1 MSYYTLLI
9 ILANKNIN
17 ANVMVVDNIVNYKQD
32 IKLCLLCYN
41 IISRLYK
48 MNIILI
54 KRQLYALRHDYL
66 TMNNLVTAA
75 AILVAFS
82 WAWGSV
88 EAMQQNY
95 ELQRSIDNKRQQ
107 IEIEKIKVA
116 LLQYESKYYESDEY
130 QELAVRQRTGKGQ
143 PGEKQLIVPST
154 DDSYEQQTATASVRS
169 TPARSNFQQWMNFL
183 FGGNSRN
190 KK

>member
-1 MSYYTLLI
+1 MLC
-9 ILANKNIN
+9 
-17 ANVMVVDNIVNYKQD
+17 VVDNIVNYKQN

-154 DDSYEQQTATASVRS
+154 DDSYEQQAATTSVRS
-169 TPARSNFQQWMNFL
+169 TPVRSNFQQWMNFL

>member
-1 MSYYTLLI
+1 
-9 ILANKNIN
+9 
-17 ANVMVVDNIVNYKQD
+17 MVVDNIVNYKQD
-32 IKLCLLCYN
+32 IKICLLCYN

>member
-1 MSYYTLLI
+1 
-9 ILANKNIN
+9 
-17 ANVMVVDNIVNYKQD
+17 
-32 IKLCLLCYN
+32 
-41 IISRLYK
+41 
-48 MNIILI
+48 MNIIFI

-75 AILVAFS
+75 AILVAFG

-116 LLQYESKYYESDEY
+116 LLQNIMRATNTNSY
-130 QELAVRQRTGKGQ
+130 QHPSAL
-143 PGEKQLIVPST
+143 EKDTL
-154 DDSYEQQTATASVRS
+154 EK
-169 TPARSNFQQWMNFL
+169 
-183 FGGNSRN
+183 NS
-190 KK
+190 

>member
-1 MSYYTLLI
+1 
-9 ILANKNIN
+9 
-17 ANVMVVDNIVNYKQD
+17 MVVDNIVNYKQD

-75 AILVAFS
+75 AILVAFG

-130 QELAVRQRTGKGQ
+130 QELAARQRTGK
-143 PGEKQLIVPST
+143 
-154 DDSYEQQTATASVRS
+154 
-169 TPARSNFQQWMNFL
+169 
-183 FGGNSRN
+183 
-190 KK
+190 